1 MGPRKVGSGER
12 RRGGG
17 GSPDFLLDAA
27 ETWSSEEGRAE
38 SEWMGSQGKLPG
50 GEGLFV

>member
-12 RRGGG
+12 RRGGS
-17 GSPDFLLDAA
+17 GSPDFLLGAA